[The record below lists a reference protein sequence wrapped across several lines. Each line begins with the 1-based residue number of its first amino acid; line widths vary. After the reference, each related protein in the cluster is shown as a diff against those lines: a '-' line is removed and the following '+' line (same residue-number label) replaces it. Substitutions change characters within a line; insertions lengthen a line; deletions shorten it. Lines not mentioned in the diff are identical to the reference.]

1 MLGYPPPNEILDAN
15 PDEIKEIY
23 EDVSNDARK
32 MGIEVGRLKRT
43 KHKSDVQELELELY
57 KQNHELKKKY
67 KDILKFYLN
76 SLQYKVG
83 EGFGG
88 KNTSI
93 YFSPQELIKRFELL
107 GGSLAVGNNGVLTEY
122 IQLAH
127 RLRDLGIFN
136 NSQLNKLLRN
146 YINVR

>member
-1 MLGYPPPNEILDAN
+1 
-15 PDEIKEIY
+15 
-23 EDVSNDARK
+23 
-32 MGIEVGRLKRT
+32 MGIEVGALKRT
-43 KHKSDVQELELELY
+43 KNKSNAQEIKLNLF
-57 KQNHELKKKY
+57 KQNHELQKKY

-93 YFSPQELIKRFELL
+93 NFSPQELIKRFELL
-107 GGSLAVGNNGVLTEY
+107 GGSLAAGNNGVLTEY

-127 RLRDLGIFN
+127 RLRDLGVVTN
-136 NSQLNKLLRN
+136 NQLNSLLRK
-146 YINVR
+146 YIHF